1 MSAQGVY
8 LPEGC
13 LPRVCVCIPACN
25 GTDTPRTDTCENI
38 TFTKYIYHLEMEVCK
53 GFVFTGVCLSR
64 GRGHVW
70 SGGMR
75 GWWGMHGRGCA
86 WQGGRVAG
94 ACVAG
99 ETATAAGG
107 THPTGMHS
115 CFNLPLRCHR
125 SMNTSPCC
133 HSTHFC
139 HPLET
144 RNRCQAWGCHMI
156 IPNYDI
162 INNNNYHLK

>member
-1 MSAQGVY
+1 MCGQGA
-8 LPEGC
+8 
-13 LPRVCVCIPACN
+13 CVAGGACMA
-25 GTDTPRTDTCENI
+25 G
-38 TFTKYIYHLEMEVCK
+38 
-53 GFVFTGVCLSR
+53 
-64 GRGHVW
+64 GH
-70 SGGMR
+70 
-75 GWWGMHGRGCA
+75 A
-86 WQGGRVAG
+86 WQGVCMARGTCVAR